1 MKQIVRAGE
10 TISSTHFERRPG
22 GKGANQAVAIAKA
35 LAGSARGK
43 VDLQCCVGEDGRW
56 VINQL
61 EELGVFSGGVVV
73 VKVDSCLSAY
83 PRLVLTSSKEPTGRA
98 IIQVTENGQNSISAS
113 RFFAWTP

>member
-1 MKQIVRAGE
+1 MKQIVRPGE

-73 VKVDSCLSAY
+73 VKVDAGLSTT
-83 PRLVLTSSKEPTGRA
+83 LVS
-98 IIQVTENGQNSISAS
+98 
-113 RFFAWTP
+113 F